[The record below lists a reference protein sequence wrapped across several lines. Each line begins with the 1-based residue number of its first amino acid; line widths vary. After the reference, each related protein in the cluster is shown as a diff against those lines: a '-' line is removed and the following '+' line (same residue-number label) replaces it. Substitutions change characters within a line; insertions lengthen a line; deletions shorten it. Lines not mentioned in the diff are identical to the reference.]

1 MKTKTMPSSIVQ
13 YDPEALTLTQQEE
26 ASAVVIVVRDPDTSN
41 DYTAWGKPFSN
52 GRVWAV
58 DVDLGNGDG
67 GWMPEDLRDF
77 AEMHRATA
85 DRLEKCGWI
94 EAAEA
99 LRQIVHD
106 QGAREE

>member
-52 GRVWAV
+52 GRVWA
-58 DVDLGNGDG
+58 
-67 GWMPEDLRDF
+67 
-77 AEMHRATA
+77 T
-85 DRLEKCGWI
+85 
-94 EAAEA
+94 
-99 LRQIVHD
+99 
-106 QGAREE
+106 